1 MSVEVRFS
9 AENIEDLTKQIEAF
23 IGTTTVTGDTTPA
36 KDEPP
41 KPAKRSRKAAPKKDE
56 AKKDEAKKEPTL
68 SYEKDVKP
76 VLVKLANARDQGKAK
91 AVEIVRSFGVAKG
104 DMIPDDKLQ
113 EALDLAKKAIE
124 DLSEDDD
131 DEF

>member
-23 IGTTTVTGDTTPA
+23 IGTTTTTVTGGTAPA

-41 KPAKRSRKAAPKKDE
+41 KPAKRSRKTTSKKE
-56 AKKDEAKKEPTL
+56 PEAKKEPTP

-113 EALDLAKKAIE
+113 EALDLAKQAIE

-131 DEF
+131 EF

>member
-1 MSVEVRFS
+1 MSVEVRFF
-9 AENIEDLTKQIEAF
+9 AENTEDLTKQIEAF
-23 IGTTTVTGDTTPA
+23 IGTTTTTVTGDTTPV

-41 KPAKRSRKAAPKKDE
+41 KPARRSRKAAPKKD
-56 AKKDEAKKEPTL
+56 KAKKEPTL

-124 DLSEDDD
+124 GMSEDDD